1 MDGLHE
7 LSVLF
12 PDCDVTVR
20 DPDTREPVT
29 LTVREFRF
37 REGLEDDGAGA
48 AVARC
53 PRGPGAGRQRRHG
66 R

>member
-1 MDGLHE
+1 MDGVDE

-37 REGLEDDGAGA
+37 REGLETTALARPLLAGPRGAGA
-48 AVARC
+48 
-53 PRGPGAGRQRRHG
+53 GR
-66 R
+66 